1 MGEAD
6 ALPRLVL
13 GPGAAEQIEDP
24 LMVLGIDAA
33 AIVGNLEDRKAELG
47 ASAHRDIAGNAGF
60 EIFERVVDQV
70 GENLLQRK
78 AVADDIRQ
86 RIDLDPGLR
95 LRPPD
100 APRS

>member
-6 ALPRLVL
+6 ALSRLVL
-13 GPGAAEQIEDP
+13 GSGAAEQIENP

-33 AIVGNLEDRKAELG
+33 AIVRYLENRKAELG
-47 ASAHRDIAGNAGF
+47 ASAHRDFAGNSGL
-60 EIFERVVDQV
+60 EVFERIVDQI

-86 RIDLDPGLR
+86 RVDPD
-95 LRPPD
+95 P
-100 APRS
+100 AWASAA